1 MTDLGHLIK
10 CMESFLIKN
19 GGIDY
24 GIFMEIVNFIGI
36 LKKNCNFLKGM
47 PTLIISNKN
56 VLNIVIIKDE
66 EMNQTKH

>member
-1 MTDLGHLIK
+1 M
-10 CMESFLIKN
+10 

-47 PTLIISNKN
+47 PTLVISNKN
-56 VLNIVIIKDE
+56 VLNIVITTDE